1 MNKIPVILDTDPGVD
16 DALAIML
23 ALSSP
28 ELDVLGLC
36 TVSGNVPLDVGT
48 RNALGLLAFL
58 GRVDVPVFVGADR
71 PLQRDPVFATEV
83 HGAGGMGRAILP
95 VSTVDAH
102 EDAVGFLVET
112 LSTRSGEV
120 VVIAVGPLTNLALAE
135 QREPGVLKKA
145 KQVIVM
151 GGSIAE
157 PGNSSPTAEFNFYA
171 DPHAAQLLIRSGA
184 NVVLVPLDATHQVM
198 LRAADIETQIV
209 PLATERSQ
217 FVVDAVHNVLALYER
232 GGREPVVYLHDPL
245 AVGMAIAPALL
256 GVETV
261 PVDVETEGVLTLGQV
276 VADLRVAPSKGY
288 RGIPTDC
295 VMKVNAEGF
304 LSLFLDRVLE
314 LR

>member
-1 MNKIPVILDTDPGVD
+1 
-16 DALAIML
+16 
-23 ALSSP
+23 
-28 ELDVLGLC
+28 
-36 TVSGNVPLDVGT
+36 
-48 RNALGLLAFL
+48 LLAFL

-71 PLQRDPVFATEV
+71 PLQRDPVFAIEV

-95 VSTVDAH
+95 VSTADAQ

-112 LSTRSGEV
+112 LSARSGEV

-135 QREPGVLKKA
+135 QCEPGVLKKA

-232 GGREPVVYLHDPL
+232 GGREPVVYFHDPL